1 MSLKLNSVL
10 CRWPSR
16 LLNDLSGQMTKLGEQ
31 DDHVL
36 GVPTCDH
43 VKSVVILRRSADVIR
58 LQV

>member
-16 LLNDLSGQMTKLGEQ
+16 LLNDLSDQMMKLGEQ
-31 DDHVL
+31 GGRVL
-36 GVPTCDH
+36 EVPTCDH
-43 VKSVVILRRSADVIR
+43 VKSVVILRRSAAVVR